1 MPVSF
6 TLELRK
12 LEEKYQRLE
21 ISHTEGVWSKDH
33 LREFDLDKYRGDNV
47 YVWQTRQ
54 YAEINFFVSYLY
66 ALSKDL
72 LGLDK
77 VLKENKSAGVHYY
90 NFKGQDVSR
99 DLIDSMIEI
108 NYLEKL
114 LKLSSVPNLEVID
127 IGAGYGRLAL
137 RLVETYPQIQVACVD
152 AVPLSTCIS
161 RIYLK
166 DYIESKRIFV
176 YELDEFISLQKN
188 RFKLAVNVHS
198 FSEMSLASIE
208 VWVNFLVEKQI
219 DYLFIVPNG
228 SSLSL
233 NDGTDF
239 SFLLAKAGFEIIDN
253 SPKYSDLDF
262 NKFGIY
268 PSSYFLLKQNANK
281 KLL

>member
-1 MPVSF
+1 MPDSF
-6 TLELRK
+6 ALELRK

-66 ALSKDL
+66 ALSKDEL
-72 LGLDK
+72 CLNE
-77 VLKENKSAGVHYY
+77 VFKENKSAGVHYY
-90 NFKGQDVSR
+90 NFRGRNVSR
-99 DLIDSMIEI
+99 DLIDSVIEI

-137 RLVETYPQIQVACVD
+137 RLVEAYPHIKVTCVD

-166 DYIESKRIFV
+166 EYIEAKRIFV
-176 YELDEFISLQKN
+176 YELDELISLQKN

-198 FSEMSLASIE
+198 FSEMSLGFDRSMG
-208 VWVNFLVEKQI
+208 Q
-219 DYLFIVPNG
+219 
-228 SSLSL
+228 
-233 NDGTDF
+233 
-239 SFLLAKAGFEIIDN
+239 LLG
-253 SPKYSDLDF
+253 
-262 NKFGIY
+262 
-268 PSSYFLLKQNANK
+268 
-281 KLL
+281 

>member
-1 MPVSF
+1 
-6 TLELRK
+6 
-12 LEEKYQRLE
+12 
-21 ISHTEGVWSKDH
+21 
-33 LREFDLDKYRGDNV
+33 
-47 YVWQTRQ
+47 
-54 YAEINFFVSYLY
+54 
-66 ALSKDL
+66 
-72 LGLDK
+72 
-77 VLKENKSAGVHYY
+77 
-90 NFKGQDVSR
+90 
-99 DLIDSMIEI
+99 
-108 NYLEKL
+108 
-114 LKLSSVPNLEVID
+114 
-127 IGAGYGRLAL
+127 
-137 RLVETYPQIQVACVD
+137 
-152 AVPLSTCIS
+152 
-161 RIYLK
+161 
-166 DYIESKRIFV
+166 V